1 MAVPLRGYNRTFS
14 EDRPRG
20 AATVEASTSPTAAA
34 ETVAAPQGPERLFNH
49 NFLLLWAGQ
58 TVSQL
63 GNQAYSIAVAFWL
76 MEKTGSASLMGLLM
90 TVSTLPGVLLAPFGG
105 TFADRYSRIRIII
118 LCDLVGGF
126 AILGLTAVTFLA
138 PDRVHLLVV
147 LLFAVAVVMGVI
159 RSLFIPAI
167 AAVTPDLVS
176 KEKLAPANSFNQ
188 LSAQASVF
196 LGQAAGG
203 LAYRLLG
210 APMMF
215 LLDGLSFLVSAASAL
230 FIRVDEA
237 DRKRATST
245 TGGEAL
251 RHFLRDTGEGF
262 RYVWANRGM
271 RDFVLS
277 VSVVN
282 FLLMPVTV
290 LLPFYVRLY
299 LHRDAAW
306 FGFLMAAISV
316 GAVAGFLLAGALR
329 LQGHAR
335 ARGILAAL
343 IVLPAVF
350 GSFGFLLVPAA
361 ALLGAF
367 LCGAAVGF
375 INVQF
380 ATMTQLSTPPELRGR
395 VLGLLNTMAG
405 GLIPIGMALGGFAGD
420 LTNKNVPLVYA
431 VCGALAILVVLSTTA
446 RRRSREYLAHG

>member
-1 MAVPLRGYNRTFS
+1 VDVPTSQNLT
-14 EDRPRG
+14 
-20 AATVEASTSPTAAA
+20 AEA
-34 ETVAAPQGPERLFNH
+34 VAAPPEPERLFNR

-63 GNQAYSIAVAFWL
+63 GNQAYSLAVAFWL
-76 MEKTGSASLMGLLM
+76 MEKTGSASLMGMLM

-105 TFADRYSRIRIII
+105 TFADRHSRIRIII

-138 PDRVHLLVV
+138 PDRVRLLVV
-147 LLFAVAVVMGVI
+147 LLFVVAVLMGVI

-188 LSAQASVF
+188 FSTQGSVF

-203 LAYRLLG
+203 LAYHLLG
-210 APMMF
+210 APVMF
-215 LLDGLSFLVSAASAL
+215 LLDGISFLVSAASAL
-230 FIRVDEA
+230 FIRVEER
-237 DRKRATST
+237 DRKRAESRTAR
-245 TGGEAL
+245 EAFQK
-251 RHFLRDTGEGF
+251 FLSDTGEGF
-262 RYVWANRGM
+262 RYVWARRGM

-282 FLLMPVTV
+282 CLLMPVTV

-299 LHRDAAW
+299 LHKDAAW

-329 LQGHAR
+329 LRGHAR
-335 ARGILAAL
+335 ARGILTAL
-343 IVLPAVF
+343 IVMPLVF
-350 GSFGFLLVPAA
+350 GSFGFLVVPAV

-367 LCGAAVGF
+367 ICGAAAGF

-395 VLGLLNTMAG
+395 VLGLINTMAG

-420 LTNKNVPLVYA
+420 LTNKNVQLVCA
-431 VCGALAILVVLSTTA
+431 VCGTLSILTILSTTA
-446 RRRSREYLAHG
+446 RRHSREYLANG